1 MPLLHKMALVCAAL
15 VLAITSLSAFIR
27 LSRAGL
33 GCQPWPQCYG
43 QSLREASPAAQPVAQ
58 PVAVAR
64 LAHRVVAVVALVV
77 IVMMV
82 MTALSSA
89 PVLWREGRLALGLLT
104 LALFLAVL
112 GRWTADARVPAV
124 VLGNLLAGFAMF
136 ALACRLAL
144 ATSTQPAG
152 RCLSGAWV
160 GLAGIVLVAQI
171 VLGGLASAGYAGIS
185 CPELARCDLSAGSWQ
200 ALNPWHAPQFDAS
213 EPAHAAGALLHFL
226 HRAVSLLV
234 LAVLLPLGVVAWRR
248 GRRAGAALVLLLVV
262 QVVLGALLV
271 LAALPLA
278 LALAHNL
285 VAALLLAVLAGL
297 NSGPSAVDQEKASGA
312 PSASS
317 AR

>member
-1 MPLLHKMALVCAAL
+1 MHKMALVCAAL
-15 VLAITSLSAFIR
+15 VLAITSLSAYIR

-33 GCQPWPQCYG
+33 GCEPWPHCYG
-43 QSLREASPAAQPVAQ
+43 QVLSAAPAAQPISNTVAL
-58 PVAVAR
+58 AR
-64 LAHRVVAVVALVV
+64 IAHRVVAMAALVV
-77 IVMMV
+77 IVLIL
-82 MTALSSA
+82 MTALGSRPA
-89 PVLWREGRLALGLLT
+89 LWRHGGLAAGLLT

-112 GRWTADARVPAV
+112 GRLGADSRVPAV

-136 ALACRLAL
+136 ALAYRLAL

-152 RCLSGAWV
+152 RRLPGAWV

-171 VLGGLASAGYAGIS
+171 VLGALASAGYAGTS

-200 ALNPWHAPQFDAS
+200 TLNPWHAPQFDGS
-213 EPAHAAGALLHFL
+213 DPAHAAGALLHFL
-226 HRAVSLLV
+226 HRAASLVV

-248 GRRAGAALVLLLVV
+248 GRRAGAVLVLLLVV